1 MIGMDRRTGKPLEGA
16 DHLRQSIDDILGTPL
31 GTRVGRRDYGSRVPE
46 LLDQPLN
53 ELGRIRIFAAA
64 ALALLRQERRARI
77 ARIALEA
84 GDRPGHARLIVTG
97 RRTDVA
103 GPSAA
108 FAFSTP
114 LTALSKLA

>member
-1 MIGMDRRTGKPLEGA
+1 MIGMDRVTGKTIEGA
-16 DHLRQSIDDILGTPL
+16 DHLRQSIADILGTPL
-31 GTRVGRRDYGSRVPE
+31 GTRVGRRDYGSRIPE

-53 ELGRIRIFAAA
+53 DLTRIRVFAAA

-77 ARIALEA
+77 QRIALEP
-84 GDRPGHARLIVTG
+84 GDASSSARLIVSG
-97 RRTDVA
+97 RRTDVP

-114 LTALSKLA
+114 LSALSALV